1 MTRWREDDDLDK
13 LKVFPLTIIADDSDL
28 ELKLYANGYIKAV
41 KGKVEELEETM
52 EDMENYY
59 YGAGGLDHVVL
70 WLVAQIN
77 KLREEK

>member
-1 MTRWREDDDLDK
+1 MTRWIEDDDLDR
-13 LKVFPLTIIADDSDL
+13 LKVFPLTLISDDSDL
-28 ELKLYANGYIKAV
+28 ELKLYANGYIEAV
-41 KGKVEELEETM
+41 RGKLEELEETM

-77 KLREEK
+77 KLREGK